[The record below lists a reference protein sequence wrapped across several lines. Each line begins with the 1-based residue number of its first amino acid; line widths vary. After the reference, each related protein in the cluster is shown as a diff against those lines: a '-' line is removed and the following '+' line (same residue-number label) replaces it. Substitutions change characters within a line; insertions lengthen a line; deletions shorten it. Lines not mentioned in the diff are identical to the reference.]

1 MSLTILRSSAVGL
14 QEQLQ
19 SGGLM
24 SVQLVGIFLDQISAH
39 NGDGMRLNALISTL
53 DRTLALETAKRLDD
67 ERANG
72 KLRSP
77 LHGIPIVIKDCIV
90 TGPELG
96 MPTTVGSHVFSKQK
110 PTGNAPLVNQLLES
124 GLIIIGKGNMTEFS
138 GLKSDNTPIGW
149 SAVGGQTLSAHRSPD
164 LEEEKQPTC
173 GGSSSGPATA
183 VAAGFA
189 PLGIGTET
197 SGSLVYPA
205 SCCGLY
211 GMKLTPR
218 STPTEGVFKL
228 SNTFDA
234 LGVLGR
240 TPEDL
245 ALLAEIIFNEKRRE
259 SLGLQGLASM
269 LKDATWSELCI
280 GMVAPTWGVAFALDK
295 WSESDVKSAYEAV
308 PTRLRQLGAKVE
320 YPLDILDG
328 TALKCG
334 DDSLVTAAYAE
345 FPKRVEE
352 FISNFERNAALN
364 GLADVIRWNE
374 EHADALPAP
383 YTTQTEL
390 IRSRDSKMTGDRH
403 KEVCNELQRLVVE
416 GELGNMMKN
425 TGLDI
430 MLAPSDSTMV
440 SYAACARWPIATVP
454 MSRTESNGQP
464 FGLFALARENREDL
478 LLKFMQVFERDFP
491 NNVAATEPFRR

>member
-19 SGGLM
+19 SGGLT

-90 TGPELG
+90 TGPELR

-149 SAVGGQTLSAHRSPD
+149 SAVGGQVGALESFMSTLGRLCSASTD
-164 LEEEKQPTC
+164 TGNTC

-295 WSESDVKSAYEAV
+295 WSGSDV
-308 PTRLRQLGAKVE
+308 LGAKVE

-328 TALKCG
+328 TALRCG
-334 DDSLVTAAYAE
+334 DDNLVTAAYAE

-352 FISNFERNAALN
+352 FISNFEKNAALK
-364 GLADVIRWNE
+364 GLADLIRWNE
-374 EHADALPAP
+374 EHPDALPAP

-390 IRSRDSKMTGDRH
+390 IRSHDSKMTEDRH

-440 SYAACARWPIATVP
+440 SYAACAGWPIATVP
-454 MSRTESNGQP
+454 LSRTESNGQP